1 MKLSELKNI
10 IREEFASALKEK
22 KGDSTIYH
30 INGTLVFTK
39 KDRNLE
45 EILSDIRAIV
55 GITIV
60 KTGGERKISV
70 ADNTYET
77 DIKLKVDPNP
87 FIPLG
92 GFKED
97 KIKEL
102 TDEIR
107 KISGVK
113 VFRLKGEPE
122 LKKL

>member
-10 IREEFASALKEK
+10 IREELLSALKEK

-45 EILSDIRAIV
+45 EILSDIRAITGV
-55 GITIV
+55 TIV
-60 KTGGERKISV
+60 KTGGEKKLPL

-77 DIKLKVDPNP
+77 YIKLKVDPNP

-102 TDEIR
+102 MDEIR

-113 VFRLKGEPE
+113 VFRIKGEPE

>member
-10 IREEFASALKEK
+10 IREEFTSVLKEK

-30 INGTLVFTK
+30 ITGKMTFTN

-45 EILSDIRAIV
+45 EILSDVRAV
-55 GITIV
+55 KGITIV
-60 KTGGERKISV
+60 KTSTERKI
-70 ADNTYET
+70 ADKLYET
-77 DIKLKVDPNP
+77 DLIFRVDPNP
-87 FIPLG
+87 FFPK
-92 GFKED
+92 GFKENEQ
-97 KIKEL
+97 KEI

-113 VFRLKGEPE
+113 IFNIKDKPE

>member
-1 MKLSELKNI
+1 MKLSKLKNI
-10 IREEFASALKEK
+10 IREEFISALKEK

-30 INGTLVFTK
+30 IYGTLIFTK

-45 EILSDIRAIV
+45 EILSDIRAIT
-55 GITIV
+55 GITII
-60 KTGGERKISV
+60 KTSGEKKIPV

-77 DIKLKVDPNP
+77 DIKIKVDPNP
-87 FIPLG
+87 FMPLG

-97 KIKEL
+97 KVKEL

-107 KISGVK
+107 KISGVI
-113 VFRLKGEPE
+113 VFRIKGEPE

>member
-97 KIKEL
+97 KVKEL

-107 KISGVK
+107 KIGGVK

>member
-97 KIKEL
+97 KVKEL
-102 TDEIR
+102 TDEIH
-107 KISGVK
+107 KIGGVK